1 MTVEVMSMLRD
12 GTQELHTAAERQA
25 FQRALVRGDLSL
37 GAYTGYLE
45 QMLLVHSALES
56 RLAGASDASLCR
68 VVGPQ
73 QFQAPNLRAD
83 LQTLGG
89 NSDPRPLPAT
99 ADLLARLA
107 SCTDAAALLG
117 HLYVLE
123 GSKNGAAFIAR
134 AVRRSLGVQPGQGD
148 RFLDPH
154 GETQRPVW
162 AAFKARVDAEPW
174 TPRQRDDM
182 LAAAREMFAAI
193 AAISADLEAQHLSA
207 SV

>member
-1 MTVEVMSMLRD
+1 MTFEVMSMLRD

-25 FQRALVRGDLSL
+25 FQRALVRGELSL
-37 GAYTGYLE
+37 GACTGYLE

-56 RLAGASDASLCR
+56 RLADADDPALRR
-68 VVGPQ
+68 VVGPE

-83 LQTLGG
+83 LRTLGG
-89 NSDPRPLPAT
+89 NPDPRPLPAT
-99 ADLLARLA
+99 AGLLARLDG
-107 SCTDAAALLG
+107 CTDAAALLG

-134 AVRRSLGVQPGQGD
+134 AVRRSLGIQPGQGD
-148 RFLDPH
+148 RYLDPH
-154 GETQRPVW
+154 GEAQRPVW

-174 TPRQRDDM
+174 TTTQRDAM

-193 AAISADLEAQHLSA
+193 ADISADLDSQHLSA
-207 SV
+207 RV